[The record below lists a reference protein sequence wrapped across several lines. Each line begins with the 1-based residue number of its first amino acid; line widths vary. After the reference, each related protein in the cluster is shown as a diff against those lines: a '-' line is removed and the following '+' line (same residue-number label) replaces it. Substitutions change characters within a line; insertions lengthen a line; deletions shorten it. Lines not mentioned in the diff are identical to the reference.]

1 MKALYK
7 MNFDCGRQ
15 GSLEGVFV
23 ADTEDVKY
31 LVDNKISAYFGE
43 ALGKHSQ
50 VYGPICEDEIKQ
62 ITTDEKVISIFEEY
76 DLQSGYNP
84 FETGID
90 EKDTE
95 GIPDTDHVE
104 FGEFTVKE
112 YIDYR
117 RDGIIPEI
125 YTEDCYKEE
134 YKELVRLKE
143 SWE

>member
-1 MKALYK
+1 MEALYK

-31 LVDNKISAYFGE
+31 LIDNMICVNFGE
-43 ALGKHSQ
+43 ALGKHSEI
-50 VYGPICEDEIKQ
+50 YGPICKDEIKQ

-84 FETGID
+84 FEANICV
-90 EKDTE
+90 EETE

-104 FGEFTVKE
+104 FGEFSVKE
-112 YIDYR
+112 FIDYR
-117 RDGIIPEI
+117 RDGIIPDI

-134 YKELVRLKE
+134 YRELVRLKV